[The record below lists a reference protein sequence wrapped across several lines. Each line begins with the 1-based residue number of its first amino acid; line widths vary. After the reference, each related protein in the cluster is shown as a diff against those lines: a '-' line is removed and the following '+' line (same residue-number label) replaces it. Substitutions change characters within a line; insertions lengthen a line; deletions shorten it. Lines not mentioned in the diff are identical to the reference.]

1 MAEKHAETDAEDA
14 VTGPAIT
21 DRCIHRLCWVL
32 EHVATCLMSGTVAV
46 YPLAHRCS
54 ITVRIG
60 MAINAQLP
68 QSRARFRCAIKSC
81 ICGNRAFVKK
91 LLDDVW
97 IAEAVHQD
105 DADAMA
111 GMCALERRHI
121 LQFDGEADH
130 FQTAFAIALWPEQ
143 KEVGPTRQRGEVE

>member
-1 MAEKHAETDAEDA
+1 ME
-14 VTGPAIT
+14 
-21 DRCIHRLCWVL
+21 
-32 EHVATCLMSGTVAV
+32 
-46 YPLAHRCS
+46 
-54 ITVRIG
+54 
-60 MAINAQLP
+60 
-68 QSRARFRCAIKSC
+68 
-81 ICGNRAFVKK
+81 K

-143 KEVGPTRQRGEVE
+143 KEVGTAQEGKWWRLSHVTGVGSGCHRGATTALTGMVQWDCRHLGITQDRRSSQMCACSFAERSVL